1 MAELGSNQW
10 GKSAVRL
17 SKLIRGD
24 DLDEFLDLEFSVLM
38 TGDVGAAYLVGDNAA
53 VLPTDTTRNT
63 IYGLAQDHLTGDLE
77 AFAGVLCDHMV
88 AKEGI
93 ESTEVTIRQRRWR
106 REGSTGF
113 TGGGS
118 ERRLARVRG
127 DGSGSRE
134 TEAGLEGLVVL
145 KTGGSAFIGFPR
157 DEFTVLPEAEDRLLS
172 TSINARWNYTEVPAD
187 TSHTWESIRDVML
200 EHFFADW
207 SASVQHQGWL
217 IAQAVLDEVPEIG
230 EISFELP
237 NQHHLPFDLARFGL
251 EDGHVVFHPVSEPY
265 GDIRFTATR

>member
-1 MAELGSNQW
+1 MAELGTNQW

-24 DLDEFLDLEFSVLM
+24 DQDEFLDLEFSVLM
-38 TGDVGAAYLVGDNAA
+38 TGDVGAAYLEGDNAA

-63 IYGLAQDHLTGDLE
+63 IYALAQDRLTEDLE
-77 AFAGVLCDHMV
+77 SFATVICDHML
-88 AKEGI
+88 AKTGI
-93 ESTEVTIRQRRWR
+93 ESTEVVIRQRRWR
-106 REGSTGF
+106 REGTTGF

-127 DGSGSRE
+127 EGSGSRE
-134 TEAGLEGLVVL
+134 TEAGIEALVVL
-145 KTGGSAFIGFPR
+145 KTGGSAFVGFPK
-157 DEFTVLPEAEDRLLS
+157 DEFTVLPEAEDRVLS
-172 TSINARWNYTEVPAD
+172 TSINARWGYTELPAD
-187 TSHTWESIRDVML
+187 TSHTWESVREVML
-200 EHFFADW
+200 ERFFADW

-217 IAQAVLDEVPEIG
+217 MAQAVLDAVPEIS

-251 EDGHVVFHPVSEPY
+251 EDGHTVFHPVSEPY
-265 GDIRFTATR
+265 GDIRFTVTR